1 MPHLGGFK
9 ELRPP
14 RLVGGAF
21 PMMVRH
27 TGTGPGVFAISVW
40 ATNQG
45 VSPMLRKLLGVF
57 AIAGLMCVG
66 VVMAEEIKG
75 RIMKVDVDKK
85 VLTVKDGDKEREI
98 MVDDKADL
106 GKGKG
111 GAGKGGRAGV
121 GDAVLGPSGLEI
133 DARVRKRS
141 GGDRSLQAD
150 VIGRDATRATG
161 QIGRHPVGAQLPAQ
175 ARAISMRER

>member
-1 MPHLGGFK
+1 
-9 ELRPP
+9 
-14 RLVGGAF
+14 
-21 PMMVRH
+21 
-27 TGTGPGVFAISVW
+27 
-40 ATNQG
+40 
-45 VSPMLRKLLGVF
+45 MLRKLLGVF

-111 GAGKGGRAGV
+111 GAERTLEQLAKQVDRAGDKGVNATITTERKKGKDVATKVEVKGGKGKGKGT
-121 GDAVLGPSGLEI
+121 D
-133 DARVRKRS
+133 K
-141 GGDRSLQAD
+141 
-150 VIGRDATRATG
+150 
-161 QIGRHPVGAQLPAQ
+161 
-175 ARAISMRER
+175 